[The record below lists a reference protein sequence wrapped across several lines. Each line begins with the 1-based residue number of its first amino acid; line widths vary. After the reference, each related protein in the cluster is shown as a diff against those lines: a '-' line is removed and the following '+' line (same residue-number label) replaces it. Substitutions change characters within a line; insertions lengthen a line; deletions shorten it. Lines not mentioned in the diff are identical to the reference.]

1 VHTPATPDRSLV
13 KRLGQQF
20 ESARRLFVFPANT
33 VKVQRFQHD
42 HRGFCQEYVS
52 SRLCTRRVV
61 AVTCSL
67 FIPRERPAQS
77 AVEEGKR
84 ILQNRR
90 PTRDWELAGRRAR
103 RGYQE
108 RGNEIAN
115 IAVTMAKWRPQN
127 HPEAAIFLIS
137 PWQGNRRGDIH
148 LLQDNVSNWRLTTI
162 LRLRISM
169 RPARWNSLISL
180 ETASRVDAIMF
191 ARSWCV
197 RRTLM
202 TVREP

>member
-1 VHTPATPDRSLV
+1 MKSI
-13 KRLGQQF
+13 K
-20 ESARRLFVFPANT
+20 
-33 VKVQRFQHD
+33 
-42 HRGFCQEYVS
+42 
-52 SRLCTRRVV
+52 
-61 AVTCSL
+61 
-67 FIPRERPAQS
+67 
-77 AVEEGKR
+77 

-90 PTRDWELAGRRAR
+90 PTQDGELAGRRAR

-108 RGNEIAN
+108 RGNEITN
-115 IAVTMAKWRPQN
+115 TAVTMAKWRLQN

-148 LLQDNVSNWRLTTI
+148 LLQNNVANWRLTTI
-162 LRLRISM
+162 LRSRISM

-180 ETASRVDAIMF
+180 ETASLVEKIMF

-202 TVREP
+202 TVPEP

>member
-1 VHTPATPDRSLV
+1 M
-13 KRLGQQF
+13 
-20 ESARRLFVFPANT
+20 E
-33 VKVQRFQHD
+33 RFRQEHQ
-42 HRGFCQEYVS
+42 GFCQQYVS

-77 AVEEGKR
+77 AVKENIK

-90 PTRDWELAGRRAR
+90 PTQDWELASRRAR
-103 RGYQE
+103 RGYQV
-108 RGNEIAN
+108 RGNAIPD
-115 IAVTMAKWRPQN
+115 IAVNMAKWRPQN

-137 PWQGNRRGDIH
+137 PWQGIRRGEIH

-162 LRLRISM
+162 LRLWTSM

-180 ETASRVDAIMF
+180 ETASLVEKIMF

-202 TVREP
+202 TVPEP

>member
-1 VHTPATPDRSLV
+1 MLPFVGILQAPEPSSKLSHRLCTAEIRKLQPPATTDRTLV
-13 KRLGQQF
+13 MSRGKQF
-20 ESARRLFVFPANT
+20 ESARRIFVFPANT
-33 VKVQRFQHD
+33 VKVQRFRHD

-108 RGNEIAN
+108 RGNEIPN

-148 LLQDNVSNWRLTTI
+148 LLQDSVSNWRLTT
-162 LRLRISM
+162 
-169 RPARWNSLISL
+169 
-180 ETASRVDAIMF
+180 
-191 ARSWCV
+191 
-197 RRTLM
+197 
-202 TVREP
+202 